1 MELIL
6 SEWIGA
12 GNNYIKLDDDSIIEL
27 NVQNYISSTN
37 EEEIKKIISKRNKIT
52 EKKRNPC
59 N

>member
-12 GNNYIKLDDDSIIEL
+12 GNNYVKLDDDSILEL

-37 EEEIKKIISKRNKIT
+37 EEEGVPKRISLRKIQD
-52 EKKRNPC
+52 
-59 N
+59 